1 MKKLLAL
8 MLAAAMA
15 LSLVSCG
22 GGGDDN
28 PSSGGRDTSR
38 SSSAPSDSGQP
49 SGSGQAAGSEQ
60 AAGSGQASGSA
71 SKSNQSGGYSEVAV
85 PNNGEW
91 DEILCSGD
99 GYHLVKK
106 EVDAYDGYTI
116 MVGVVNDAGEWVQE
130 MTDTGTFA
138 ERVRFRAMGSSEVLR
153 DSSCY
158 AYLGEGVFLASPGVS
173 VFTKDKEYRVGPWE
187 NFISQKSPI
196 RSELAV
202 WECVFW
208 NVIDNSQKIIDA
220 NKISVF
226 QDGYLLF
233 CEEEESFGG
242 GTLYAMN
249 TKGEV
254 TELPCQFL
262 PNKPGH
268 NFPVYSEGLFFA
280 CSEERS
286 SNPGFY
292 DIEGNLVIDLHD
304 YDMGRI
310 FYSSSQGVNAP
321 YFEGGQATILFK
333 NNAGSVFKGIIDK
346 TGAFVSEPEKVNVS
360 TY

>member
-8 MLAAAMA
+8 MLAAALA
-15 LSLVSCG
+15 LSLVACG
-22 GGGDDN
+22 GGGGSGDTN
-28 PSSGGRDTSR
+28 TPSGGNGDTTSTD
-38 SSSAPSDSGQP
+38 APSGGDTNTPVSTPNSDEQSSDNTSNGQ
-49 SGSGQAAGSEQ
+49 ET
-60 AAGSGQASGSA
+60 
-71 SKSNQSGGYSEVAV
+71 AV

-106 EVDAYDGYTI
+106 EVDAYDGYKITL
-116 MVGVVNDAGEWVQE
+116 GVVDDNGEWVQE
-130 MTDTGTFA
+130 MTDTGTFVNN
-138 ERVRFRAMGSSEVLR
+138 VRFRAEGSSETLR

-158 AYLGEGVFLASPGVS
+158 TYLGEGVFLASPGVS
-173 VFTKDKEYRVGPWE
+173 VFTKDEEYRVGPWE
-187 NFISQKSPI
+187 NFMSQKSPI

-202 WECVFW
+202 WECLLW
-208 NVIDNSQKIIDA
+208 NVTNNTQRQITA

-233 CEEEESFGG
+233 CKEETSLGG
-242 GTLYAMN
+242 GKLYAMS
-249 TKGEV
+249 TECEI
-254 TELPCQFL
+254 TELSCQFL

-286 SNPGFY
+286 NPGFY
-292 DIEGNLVIDLHD
+292 DIEGNLVIDLHE
-304 YDMGRI
+304 YSMRGI

-321 YFEGGQATILFK
+321 CFENGQATILFQ

-346 TGAFVSEPEKVNVS
+346 TGAFVSEPEKVDVS